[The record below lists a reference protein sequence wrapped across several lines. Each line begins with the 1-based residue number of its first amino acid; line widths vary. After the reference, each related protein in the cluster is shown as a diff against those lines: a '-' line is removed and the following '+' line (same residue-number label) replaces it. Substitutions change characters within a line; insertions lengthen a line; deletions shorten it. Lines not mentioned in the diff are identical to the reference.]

1 MVGKEVVEVSSHVRL
16 GFWDVF
22 SLYIRRWCCRGVLI
36 SIAVIRRIY
45 CMAILTQFDENILIP
60 ALK

>member
-1 MVGKEVVEVSSHVRL
+1 MRDLDSGI
-16 GFWDVF
+16 VF